1 MAKRKSDDTGVR
13 ETIIDGGPMHTDR
26 IRRSIPIIPENRQ
39 AIDDFVA
46 DHNQEWS
53 RFVDI
58 DGRLAEVEN
67 ELKAII
73 AAGGRSE
80 TDKRRLRDAREGLD
94 ELLMIRAYRSQGEVG
109 AEKSALVNLGIILG
123 RVGVRRFEIAVE
135 LGQKNQA
142 GRERANRARC
152 GTPEFNEKLNTA
164 IVDAVNAMVEQGKK
178 PGEACAILARREVF
192 HDAKG
197 NSLSAEAIRKRYKIN
212 K

>member
-1 MAKRKSDDTGVR
+1 MTKHDESDEIK
-13 ETIIDGGPMHTDR
+13 ETVISGGPMYADKVKQE
-26 IRRSIPIIPENRQ
+26 IPLTSENRQ
-39 AIDDFVA
+39 LFDNFVA

-178 PGEACAILARREVF
+178 PGQAYAILARREVF

-197 NSLSAEAIRKRYKIN
+197 SALSAEAIRKRYKIN